1 MRFNFDVCVVGGCG
15 HVGLPLALTF
25 AEAHLKTAI
34 YDINKKSLELIAK
47 GIVPFKEKGAEYLLK
62 KSLKNNRLKLFNQP
76 SIIAQSEFIIVIVGT
91 PIDEFLN
98 PKVQNIVDIFDEIK
112 PYLKSGQT
120 IILRS
125 TIFPGTTKKVRNLI
139 QKNKLKI
146 NLAFCPERVA
156 EGKAIEEIRDLPQII
171 SGFDPISIKKARQLF
186 SHVAKDLVELNPEEA
201 ELAKLF
207 TNSWRYIQFAVANQF
222 FTIAHQSSLDFY
234 RILSAIKFKYPRAK
248 DFPAAGFAAGP
259 CLLKDTMQIASF
271 SNNSFFLGHSAMLV
285 NEGLPNYIVAKLK
298 EKNDLAGK
306 TIGIIG
312 MAFKA
317 ESDDKRTSLA
327 YKLRRMLE
335 IEAKQ
340 VLCTDVYIK
349 DKNFYSLAEVL
360 QKSDILIIGCPH
372 AEYKKIKIKPKQKLV
387 DIWNFLGQG
396 GNF

>member
-1 MRFNFDVCVVGGCG
+1 MGFNFDVCVVGGGG

-25 AEAHLKTAI
+25 AEANLKATI
-34 YDINKKSLELIAK
+34 YDINQKSLELISK
-47 GIVPFKEKGAEYLLK
+47 GVVPFKEKGAENLLK
-62 KSLKNNRLKLFNQP
+62 KSLKNDRLKLFSNP
-76 SIIAQSEFIIVIVGT
+76 SVIAQSEFIIVIVGT

-98 PKVQNIVDIFDEIK
+98 PKVQNIVDVFDEIK
-112 PYLKSGQT
+112 PYLRSGQT

-125 TIFPGTTKKVRNLI
+125 TIFPGTTKKVRSLI
-139 QKNKLKI
+139 QKNNLKI

-171 SGFDPISIKKARQLF
+171 SGFDPLSLKKARQLF
-186 SHVAKDLVELNPEEA
+186 GHVAKDLVELTPEEA

-222 FTIAHQSSLDFY
+222 FTIAHQSGLDFY

-298 EKNDLAGK
+298 EKNDLARK

-335 IEAKQ
+335 IEAKK

-349 DKNFYSLAEVL
+349 DKSFYPLAEVL
-360 QKSDILIIGCPH
+360 QKSEIIIIGCPH
-372 AEYKKIKIKPKQKLV
+372 ADYKKIKIKPKKKLV

-396 GNF
+396 GIF